1 MRGISLYRNILCMT
15 AVVMALFM
23 GTALAAPRAMTVD
36 DVVIAGI
43 APGSALS
50 YVRSI
55 YGEPDGEKTI
65 RIGNYNHPAYLVD
78 YYGQGFVITYNIM
91 EDGAWNPLV
100 QKIESTNAA
109 LMMPSGLH
117 VGMKIADVQQIFS
130 NLQERPSVDKNAAK
144 DYVTPIG
151 DFGVTLSN
159 GKEGIRF
166 AVFTVDKKGIVQKIL
181 LTDKYADI

>member
-1 MRGISLYRNILCMT
+1 MGGISLYRNILCMT

-36 DVVIAGI
+36 DAVIAGI
-43 APGSALS
+43 APGNDLS

-55 YGEPDGEKTI
+55 YGEPDGEKTK
-65 RIGNYNHPAYLVD
+65 RTGNYPTHLVD
-78 YYGQGFVITYNIM
+78 YYGEGFVITYDIF
-91 EDGAWNPLV
+91 GGVQNPLI
-100 QKIESTNAA
+100 QSIESTNAA
-109 LMMPSGLH
+109 LVMPSGIH

-181 LTDKYADI
+181 LTDKYADV

>member
-1 MRGISLYRNILCMT
+1 MYRNILCMT
-15 AVVMALFM
+15 ALVMVLFM

-36 DVVIAGI
+36 DVAIAGI
-43 APGSALS
+43 APGNDLS

-55 YGEPDGEKTI
+55 YGEPDSEKTI

-109 LMMPSGLH
+109 LVMPSGIH
-117 VGMKIADVQQIFS
+117 VGMKIAEVQQIFS
-130 NLQERPSVDKNAAK
+130 DIQEPFRRDEKNNQYTSPRF
-144 DYVTPIG
+144 YVEVS
-151 DFGVTLSN
+151 DE
-159 GKEGIRF
+159 KKGIRTV
-166 AVFTVDKKGIVQKIL
+166 VFDVDKKGVIQKIFIY
-181 LTDKYADI
+181 DRYGID

>member
-1 MRGISLYRNILCMT
+1 MYQKILYMT

-36 DVVIAGI
+36 DVAIAGI
-43 APGSALS
+43 APGNDLS

-78 YYGQGFVITYNIM
+78 YYGQGFVITYNII

-109 LMMPSGLH
+109 LVMPSGIH
-117 VGMKIADVQQIFS
+117 VGMKIADVQQVFS
-130 NLQERPSVDKNAAK
+130 DVQEPPH
-144 DYVTPIG
+144 Y
-151 DFGVTLSN
+151 GVKTDIQYWSPWLAITTSD
-159 GKEGIRF
+159 GKEGVRSVIF
-166 AVFTVDKKGIVQKIL
+166 DVDKKGVIQKIIIF
-181 LTDKYADI
+181 DRYGQD

>member
-1 MRGISLYRNILCMT
+1 MGGISLYRNILCLT
-15 AVVMALFM
+15 AMVVALFM
-23 GTALAAPRAMTVD
+23 GTALAAPRAMNVD

-43 APGSALS
+43 APGSDLS

-78 YYGQGFVITYNIM
+78 YYGEGFVITYDIV
-91 EDGAWNPLV
+91 GGVQNPLI
-100 QKIESTNAA
+100 QSIESTNTA
-109 LMMPSGLH
+109 LVMPSGIH
-117 VGMKIADVQQIFS
+117 VGMKIAEVQQIFS
-130 NLQERPSVDKNAAK
+130 NLQEHPSVDKNAAK
-144 DYVTPIG
+144 DYVTPMG

-166 AVFTVDKKGIVQKIL
+166 AVFTVDQKGIVQKIL
-181 LTDKYADI
+181 LTDKYANV

>member
-1 MRGISLYRNILCMT
+1 MYQKILYMT

-36 DVVIAGI
+36 DVAIAGI
-43 APGSALS
+43 APGNDLS

-55 YGEPDGEKTI
+55 YGEPDGEKTK
-65 RIGNYNHPAYLVD
+65 RLGNYPAYLVD

-109 LMMPSGLH
+109 LVMPSGIH
-117 VGMKIADVQQIFS
+117 VGMKIADVQQVFS
-130 NLQERPSVDKNAAK
+130 DVQEPPH
-144 DYVTPIG
+144 Y
-151 DFGVTLSN
+151 GVKTDIQYWSPWLAITTSD
-159 GKEGIRF
+159 GKEGVRLVIF
-166 AVFTVDKKGIVQKIL
+166 DVDKKGVIQKIIIF
-181 LTDKYADI
+181 DRYGQD